1 MKARE
6 LYRLAADQ
14 GVVAAQSNLASMY
27 RDGEG
32 GDVDRELARQYY
44 AAAAEAGDALATLS
58 LGTLAIEDAEQM
70 SVAGSGSGGGGSMRS
85 GGSAGGSGGSG
96 GGGGAKGG
104 GGFADGIGRPSPP
117 PKLIFGG
124 SERGSD
130 GTLSTFASTFASQA
144 EAASSAIAL
153 FIQVNAKRSLSHTVH
168 RHISP
173 LPFCASH
180 YPHISG
186 TH

>member
-153 FIQVNAKRSLSHTVH
+153 FIQVNAKRSLSHTVP

-180 YPHISG
+180 
-186 TH
+186 